1 MQLECKECHRTL
13 NLPDDKVPRGRPFAF
28 NCPYCKQK
36 NTALIPEETQAAAP
50 EGPIAAPP
58 PPGADAQEPEA
69 APAQTQAQAQPAY
82 RLTAEA
88 PPEPLRAGADAE
100 ADSLAKAMSDDTDL
114 QSALSEAV
122 DDRPKAMV
130 VFDDPEV
137 QELIIKRLEEGG
149 YNAAAALNP
158 RDAAKQLKFVN
169 FSLLILQENYC
180 GATLHG
186 NLLLRSLQTIDI
198 SNRRGMLVIL
208 VSPTMTSLDDLTAFG
223 LPIDGIIN
231 IADVE
236 SIDRLL
242 VSVTA
247 RAKKF
252 YATSPEP
259 AAKLGPD

>member
-36 NTALIPEETQAAAP
+36 NTALIPESEDQAPATAPVAAEAPATQEP
-50 EGPIAAPP
+50 QAPP
-58 PPGADAQEPEA
+58 AQ
-69 APAQTQAQAQPAY
+69 APAQAQPAY

-88 PPEPLRAGADAE
+88 PPEALRAGANAE

-149 YNAAAALNP
+149 YNASAALNP

-223 LPIDGIIN
+223 LSIDGIIN

-252 YATSPEP
+252 YAIYREML
-259 AAKLGPD
+259 AEHGID